1 MLASIKYFTLIL
13 FAFTLSGCDL
23 DLSDDDS
30 TPSTPVTTST
40 LQGTVFDAVTGQRIT
55 DSSLKVTLVQG
66 TSYRN
71 ATVKTGSSVFAGD
84 YALAK
89 IPTSEGGSQDLTFR
103 LDVRVDGYQ
112 RLQAALNFD
121 SGASDTI
128 ALNFLGNIYLFP
140 LGLATP
146 EQTVTVTYNDEP
158 VAGLTVLMQPTT
170 STNVLTAD
178 TSNII
183 QGPQD
188 GFLGANSAT
197 TDSNGQAVFSGADLV
212 LGGTYNVDVLPGTHE
227 GVQLAQTTGT
237 QITVGTSLTMQSI
250 AMSDLTPG
258 NDNGLFIVSASNSD
272 SNDVNSSGQLTLV
285 FSRPVT
291 LVHESITQAS
301 LIGATTAALNNNT
314 VPDTTVTATLA
325 NDNVTLTLTPNF
337 STAPLFFDGSNPT
350 TADNGLLVQFSNLF
364 VRIKDSNDEAELFSV
379 FTDLSDTS
387 GTAPS
392 TFVQVTTDF

>member
-1 MLASIKYFTLIL
+1 MYASLKYLICFLLA
-13 FAFTLSGCDL
+13 ATLSGCDL
-23 DLSDDDS
+23 DFSDDDS
-30 TPSTPVTTST
+30 SSSTPVTTST

-55 DSSLKVTLVQG
+55 DKSLKVTLVQG

-71 ATVKTGSSVFAGD
+71 ATVKTGSSDFAGD

-121 SGASDTI
+121 SGASATTS
-128 ALNFLGNIYLFP
+128 LNFLGNIYLFP

-146 EQTVTVTYNDEP
+146 DQTITVTYNDEP
-158 VAGLTVLMQPTT
+158 VTGLTVLMQPTT

-188 GFLGANSAT
+188 GFLGAITAT
-197 TDSNGQAVFSGADLV
+197 TDINGQAVFAGANLV

-227 GVQLAQTTGT
+227 GVQLAQTTGA

-258 NDNGLFIVSASNSD
+258 NDNGLYIVSASNSD
-272 SNDVNSSGQLTLV
+272 SNDINTSGQLTLV
-285 FSRPVT
+285 FSREII

-301 LIGATTAALNNNT
+301 LIGATTAALDNNT
-314 VPDTTVTATLA
+314 IPDTTVTATLG

-337 STAPLFFDGSNPT
+337 STAPEFFNGSNPT
-350 TADNGLLVQFSNLF
+350 TADNGLVVQFSNLF
-364 VRIKDSNDEAELFSV
+364 VRIKDSNDEAELFNV
-379 FTDLSDTS
+379 FADLSDTGGNS
-387 GTAPS
+387 PS
-392 TFVQVTTDF
+392 ALVQATTDF